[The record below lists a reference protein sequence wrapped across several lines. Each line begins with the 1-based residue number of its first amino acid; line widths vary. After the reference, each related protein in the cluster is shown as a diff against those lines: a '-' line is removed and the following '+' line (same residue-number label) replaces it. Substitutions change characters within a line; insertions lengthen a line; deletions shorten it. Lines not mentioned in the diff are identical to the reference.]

1 MVQSVSQDTENKD
14 QLANPDQADNK
25 KVQKSF
31 QNGHGS
37 LDYYNDPLYIRFQE
51 YKLLKKRTRQI
62 ELHKCW

>member
-14 QLANPDQADNK
+14 QIANPDQADNK

-31 QNGHGS
+31 QKGHGS
-37 LDYYNDPLYIRFQE
+37 LYYYNDPLYIRFQE
-51 YKLLKKRTRQI
+51 NKHLKKRTRQI